1 LNRLFRQVGS
11 VSGLFAC
18 SCLASFGQAAPVPS
32 PDVLLLVDGEKLI
45 GHLES
50 ADASQVVF
58 KSEIAGEVKVDWS
71 KVQDLQSSAKFAL
84 AKKGVT
90 FGRHTDPSTVPQGT
104 LAVADQKVTITPGS
118 GASQVVPVA
127 DTQNVIPQA
136 SFLSAFEHPKLTDFW
151 TGAAS
156 AGFALVQS
164 TQKSKTLT
172 SALSLIRTVPSE
184 GWIAPRYR
192 TTFDFDSAYGDNT
205 SNGVTVKTNIIHAG
219 LEQDEY
225 ITPRLFGFGEAAFD
239 HNYSQ
244 GLDLQYT
251 LGLGLGFVAY
261 KDAHQEL
268 DLKGQ
273 VAYIDQIFTVGK
285 ETHLIGAVF
294 GETYNRSF
302 QHGVVLHQELSVTPT
317 FNAFSDYSA
326 NFLSNVGFPIS
337 KTFDVTFGI
346 NDSFLN
352 NPPPGFQKN
361 SFQFITNL
369 TYKIK

>member
-1 LNRLFRQVGS
+1 M
-11 VSGLFAC
+11 
-18 SCLASFGQAAPVPS
+18 
-32 PDVLLLVDGEKLI
+32 
-45 GHLES
+45 
-50 ADASQVVF
+50 
-58 KSEIAGEVKVDWS
+58 
-71 KVQDLQSSAKFAL
+71 QDLQSSAKFAV

-90 FGRHTDPSTVPQGT
+90 FGRHTDPSTIPQGT
-104 LAVADQKVTITPGS
+104 LAVSGQQVTISPATGTP
-118 GASQVVPVA
+118 QVVPVP
-127 DTQNVIPQA
+127 DTQNVIPQE
-136 SFLSAFEHPKLTDFW
+136 SFLNAFRHPKLTDYW
-151 TGAAS
+151 SGAAS

-164 TQKSKTLT
+164 TQKSRTFT
-172 SALSLIRTVPSE
+172 SGLSLVRTVPSE
-184 GWIAPRYR
+184 GWISPRYR
-192 TTFDFDSAYGDNT
+192 TTFDFDSAYGENISD
-205 SNGVTVKTNIIHAG
+205 GVTVKTNIIHAG

-225 ITPRLFGFGEAAFD
+225 INSRLFGFGEAAFD

-244 GLDLQYT
+244 GLNLQYT
-251 LGLGLGFVAY
+251 LGGGLGFVAY

-273 VAYIDQIFTVGK
+273 IAYIDQIFTVGK

-294 GETYNRSF
+294 GETYNRSLK
-302 QHGVVLHQELSVTPT
+302 HGVTLHQELSVTPT
-317 FNAFSDYSA
+317 FNALSDYSA

-346 NDSFLN
+346 VDSFLN